1 MTITKACIGK
11 GGTLAIRTRSPEKM
25 DIVPC
30 SANEKLK
37 LFRRPCDELQTVL
50 YIGEGSQPKIP
61 VNCIEESKIV
71 PQKRHIARYFN
82 LLFCYVHFFFYNLLI
97 HFM

>member
-50 YIGEGSQPKIP
+50 YIGEGS
-61 VNCIEESKIV
+61 
-71 PQKRHIARYFN
+71 
-82 LLFCYVHFFFYNLLI
+82 
-97 HFM
+97 